1 METRTRGKRTIDRG
15 LRGSVGILG
24 DMNPT
29 RLSKWSQA
37 VPLQELFGKISDYFL
52 PLSLCYDLA
61 KTPKL
66 LFIFF
71 SFSFLFI
78 SLDLQLQGGVR
89 ESITWLC
96 HNVTIGVTDGHVTVT
111 VCHMTR
117 VTWRPWESKCIATV
131 VKCISSREMSE
142 NSIEFSLSNSEQR
155 DSWLN
160 SSHWTLDADTLD
172 LC

>member
-1 METRTRGKRTIDRG
+1 MGT
-15 LRGSVGILG
+15 LG

-29 RLSKWSQA
+29 RLSKRSQT

-78 SLDLQLQGGVR
+78 SLDLQLQGGAW
-89 ESITWLC
+89 ESIT
-96 HNVTIGVTDGHVTVT
+96 
-111 VCHMTR
+111 
-117 VTWRPWESKCIATV
+117 
-131 VKCISSREMSE
+131 
-142 NSIEFSLSNSEQR
+142 
-155 DSWLN
+155 
-160 SSHWTLDADTLD
+160 
-172 LC
+172 